1 MSLLY
6 PPLNRILASCV
17 TQAAHSSKE
26 TPAADEGIPWPNYS
40 ESEDCFIVV
49 ANNNIIVDWIR
60 EVGQKG
66 ETSGL
71 KSMTKLACCNRRRCL
86 VESGKHVQMQTKDL
100 VQQRWKM
107 RIAKSAQL
115 WSKYYKTNM
124 LRKHVQESCHSPIS
138 ADLCW

>member
-1 MSLLY
+1 
-6 PPLNRILASCV
+6 LNRILASCV

-49 ANNNIIVDWIR
+49 ANNNIIVDCKR

-66 ETSGL
+66 ENFWTQVHD
-71 KSMTKLACCNRRRCL
+71 KISMLQ
-86 VESGKHVQMQTKDL
+86 QM
-100 VQQRWKM
+100 
-107 RIAKSAQL
+107 A
-115 WSKYYKTNM
+115 
-124 LRKHVQESCHSPIS
+124 CHSPIS